1 MRYFESIFLYYSAK
15 KKKKKKIVFILKYTR
30 IFARD
35 NVNSLFSYCFL
46 FIYEMM

>member
-1 MRYFESIFLYYSAK
+1 MRYFESIFLYYSA
-15 KKKKKKIVFILKYTR
+15 KKKKKIVFILKYTR